1 MLAVTLRVSAG
12 ACGGLAQPSPQGYNR
27 RVGWLYIA
35 LLALAVVVLAGA
47 EWPRLTERYGG
58 EARRRRDR
66 ARRKASLTVIRTE
79 SDEFEESVRRDLA
92 ELPTIEE
99 RDRKR

>member
-1 MLAVTLRVSAG
+1 MTALLVLAVA
-12 ACGGLAQPSPQGYNR
+12 A
-27 RVGWLYIA
+27 
-35 LLALAVVVLAGA
+35 AVAA
-47 EWPRLTERYGG
+47 EWPRLTERFGG

-66 ARRKASLTVIRTE
+66 AKRKASLTVIRTE

>member
-1 MLAVTLRVSAG
+1 M
-12 ACGGLAQPSPQGYNR
+12 
-27 RVGWLYIA
+27 IA
-35 LLALAVVVLAGA
+35 LLALAVAAVIGA
-47 EWPRLTERYGG
+47 EWPRLAQRYGG
-58 EARRRRDR
+58 EARRHRDR

-79 SDEFEESVRRDLA
+79 SDEFEESVKRDLA

>member
-1 MLAVTLRVSAG
+1 MT
-12 ACGGLAQPSPQGYNR
+12 
-27 RVGWLYIA
+27 A
-35 LLALAVVVLAGA
+35 LLVLAAAAVVAA
-47 EWPRLTERYGG
+47 EWPRLAERFGG

-79 SDEFEESVRRDLA
+79 TDEFEESVRRDLA

-99 RDRKR
+99 HDRKR

>member
-1 MLAVTLRVSAG
+1 MT
-12 ACGGLAQPSPQGYNR
+12 
-27 RVGWLYIA
+27 A
-35 LLALAVVVLAGA
+35 LLVLAAAAVIAA

-66 ARRKASLTVIRTE
+66 AKRKASLTVIRTE